1 MAAADGVGISGASG
15 GYELQ
20 AELIS
25 TPVEREL
32 KLEFGSILLY
42 ITASEGILGLQVQS
56 SDARGSE
63 VQELRPNRGP
73 FSSEAEALTELVARL
88 VHGLDPN
95 EV

>member
-25 TPVEREL
+25 TPVERAL

-42 ITASEGILGLQVQS
+42 ITASE
-56 SDARGSE
+56 E
-63 VQELRPNRGP
+63 
-73 FSSEAEALTELVARL
+73 
-88 VHGLDPN
+88 
-95 EV
+95 